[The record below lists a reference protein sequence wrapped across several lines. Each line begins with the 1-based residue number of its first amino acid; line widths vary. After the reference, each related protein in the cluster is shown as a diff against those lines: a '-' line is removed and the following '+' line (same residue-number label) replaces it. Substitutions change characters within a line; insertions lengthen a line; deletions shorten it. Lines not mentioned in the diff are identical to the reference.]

1 MNFKAPIESTPPCAP
16 CVARLHSPGERL
28 HYMRERLRDETDPL
42 VALTHLLQLCRDEH
56 SVLWA
61 QAADPDIRS
70 RVISA
75 IAQCGPSPRQ
85 RRKPPL
91 ARPAARR
98 PGQCPGSR

>member
-1 MNFKAPIESTPPCAP
+1 MRTMCGPAA
-16 CVARLHSPGERL
+16 LPGERL

-75 IAQCGPSPRQ
+75 IAPVRAIASTEAQTPWAPRCA
-85 RRKPPL
+85 P
-91 ARPAARR
+91 